1 MNYYIYDGTFDG
13 FLTAVGEA
21 MESEEFPEQIVTAD
35 KLETNLF
42 TEPRIIKT
50 DFEKAK
56 GLMGQILKKLS
67 REGLKSV
74 LYSYLSGDP
83 GSEIALCKYLQKVMT
98 ANKNI
103 ETDLAD
109 PVVIKVMKTSEK
121 VAKEVNLFK
130 GIIRFRQIEPGFFYA
145 PIEPDHQITPLLAE
159 HFRRRFAD
167 QRWLIHD
174 RRRNSGVFYDGDRVQ
189 FLKDFEL
196 KPELTELSANPACFS
211 QQENDYQKLWKLY
224 FKNIE
229 IQERANP
236 KLQRQHLPVRY
247 WKCLVEDIGQKVM
260 DLEPVTCGNE
270 SIQGYGIQNTGVR
283 S

>member
-1 MNYYIYDGTFDG
+1 MLYYIYDGTFDG
-13 FLTAVGEA
+13 FLTAVEEA
-21 MESEEFPEQIVTAD
+21 MESEEFPEQIITTD

-42 TEPRIIKT
+42 METRIIET
-50 DFEKAK
+50 NFEKAMR
-56 GLMGQILKKLS
+56 LMRRILKKLS
-67 REGLKSV
+67 REGLKSI

-83 GSEIALCKYLQKVMT
+83 GSEITLCKYLQKVMT

-109 PVVIKVMKTSEK
+109 PVVLKVMKTSEK

-130 GIIRFRQIEPGFFYA
+130 GIIRFREIEPGFFYA

-159 HFRRRFAD
+159 HFRKRFAD

-174 RRRNSGVFYDGDRVQ
+174 RRRNSGIFCDGNRVR

-196 KPELTELSANPACFS
+196 KPELTELSANQACFS
-211 QQENDYQKLWKLY
+211 QRENDYQKLWKLY
-224 FKNIE
+224 FENIE

-247 WKCLVEDIGQKVM
+247 WRYLVEDIGLKSN
-260 DLEPVTCGNE
+260 EYPVE
-270 SIQGYGIQNTGVR
+270 SALYGSKSSQR
-283 S
+283 CPCY